1 MSKHD
6 TADTIV
12 QILTDEG
19 YRAFWYLCRGT
30 IQITHDAPTDVWDSA
45 LALAGAR

>member
-12 QILTDEG
+12 QILADEG
-19 YRAFWYLCRGT
+19 YRAFWHVYRGT
-30 IQITHDAPTDVWDSA
+30 IQITHNAPSAVWRSA
-45 LALAGAR
+45 LALVGAR